1 MRPFFLKLI
10 IFLLPLLLA
19 GGYIENKLSGVNNSY
34 NKKRAFLESQLDSIE
49 VLITGNS
56 QSLYSINPAC
66 FNYNGFNL
74 SNISQSLYYDKML
87 LANYQPRLPNLKLVI
102 IHLSYFSLYLPELE
116 HSEENWRDYFYY
128 RFWGIRPPGL
138 SYWDIQN
145 YSLMYLYSMN
155 TTFDLMRKGFKTD
168 LAENMCPSG
177 FMKYDTL
184 NNRQII
190 NDSLGRIRADMHN
203 RILKEENFRHN
214 YDHLESM
221 VRSLTQKGIKVVLL
235 TSPVWSTY
243 TKFANRQVMKNSNL
257 VIKKLCNRYNVRY
270 YNYLSDGRFSENDF
284 HDNDHMNFVGASRFS
299 SIINTEIIDNYLR

>member
-1 MRPFFLKLI
+1 MRPFFTKLV

-19 GGYIENKLSGVNNSY
+19 GGYIESKLSGINNSY
-34 NKKRAFLESQLDSIE
+34 NKKRQFLERQLDSVQ

-66 FNYNGFNL
+66 FSHPGFNL
-74 SNISQSLYYDKML
+74 SNISQSLYYDNVL
-87 LANYQPRLPNLKLVI
+87 LSNYQSRLPNLKLVI

-116 HSEENWRDYFYY
+116 HSEESWRDYFYY
-128 RFWGIRPPGL
+128 RFWDVRHKGL

-155 TTFDLMRKGFKTD
+155 TTFDIMRKGFKTD
-168 LAENMCPSG
+168 LADNMCPNG

-184 NNRQII
+184 NNRQVI
-190 NDSLGRIRADMHN
+190 NDSLGRIRASMHN

-214 YDHLESM
+214 FTHLHNM
-221 VRSLTQKGIKVVLL
+221 VKSLTQKGIRVVLL

-243 TKFANRQVMKNSNL
+243 TKFANLEVMKSSNM
-257 VIKKLCNRYNVRY
+257 VINELCNRYNVRY
-270 YNYLSDGRFSENDF
+270 YNYFTDNRFTERDF

-299 SIINTEIIDNYLR
+299 SIINTEIINNYLK